1 METENILDTLKSI
14 NNLLLTTSLKYAG
27 NKDISFFEKRIENY
41 YLEME
46 SFLKKP
52 NKSQIKKITDYN
64 RILETLFSDI
74 IDNYIHYKFN
84 DFKINILKPLNNH
97 KEYDSYKFSVY
108 SIADFKASLKFINK
122 HDNNYFSNV
131 NIKYI
136 FDIYK
141 ELAPIIDLQSKLKV
155 GLNNYYDLFLE
166 NKDNEVVD
174 IYSNDTKKIK
184 AALSTNNNENTLQKN
199 MILHLINQEIIEKHN
214 IQENLKKSFETY
226 YLDLFKNVNKELD
239 VFINKEFNIKNI
251 SNKDISLYLKTHN
264 LDTVYENERVYSEK
278 YGQYIHKQTVI
289 LKGVSIKDN
298 FNEIFENEINMAVN
312 SSIIDLKTK
321 LLMKMK
327 VFLYKDLN
335 EDELELTAEKLNNN
349 HLLDVTNINVFVKLK
364 NINVD
369 FNLETKLIHSISKLE
384 NFFTKIQ
391 TNYKNFNINGV
402 YQGGVSE
409 ENVNEIINRLTL
421 KTNQLDVKQD
431 NKSKL
436 ILKM

>member
-1 METENILDTLKSI
+1 
-14 NNLLLTTSLKYAG
+14 
-27 NKDISFFEKRIENY
+27 
-41 YLEME
+41 
-46 SFLKKP
+46 
-52 NKSQIKKITDYN
+52 
-64 RILETLFSDI
+64 
-74 IDNYIHYKFN
+74 
-84 DFKINILKPLNNH
+84 
-97 KEYDSYKFSVY
+97 
-108 SIADFKASLKFINK
+108 
-122 HDNNYFSNV
+122 
-131 NIKYI
+131 
-136 FDIYK
+136 
-141 ELAPIIDLQSKLKV
+141 
-155 GLNNYYDLFLE
+155 
-166 NKDNEVVD
+166 
-174 IYSNDTKKIK
+174 
-184 AALSTNNNENTLQKN
+184 
-199 MILHLINQEIIEKHN
+199 
-214 IQENLKKSFETY
+214 
-226 YLDLFKNVNKELD
+226 
-239 VFINKEFNIKNI
+239 
-251 SNKDISLYLKTHN
+251 
-264 LDTVYENERVYSEK
+264 
-278 YGQYIHKQTVI
+278 
-289 LKGVSIKDN
+289 
-298 FNEIFENEINMAVN
+298 MAVN

>member
-199 MILHLINQEIIEKHN
+199 LILHLINQEIIEKHN

-226 YLDLFKNVNKELD
+226 YLDLFKNVNK
-239 VFINKEFNIKNI
+239 
-251 SNKDISLYLKTHN
+251 
-264 LDTVYENERVYSEK
+264 
-278 YGQYIHKQTVI
+278 
-289 LKGVSIKDN
+289 
-298 FNEIFENEINMAVN
+298 
-312 SSIIDLKTK
+312 
-321 LLMKMK
+321 
-327 VFLYKDLN
+327 
-335 EDELELTAEKLNNN
+335 
-349 HLLDVTNINVFVKLK
+349 
-364 NINVD
+364 
-369 FNLETKLIHSISKLE
+369 
-384 NFFTKIQ
+384 
-391 TNYKNFNINGV
+391 
-402 YQGGVSE
+402 
-409 ENVNEIINRLTL
+409 
-421 KTNQLDVKQD
+421 
-431 NKSKL
+431 
-436 ILKM
+436 